1 MNYYGR
7 ETVIGNGEGII
18 KNNGQRAG
26 RLIRGKVVKKGKET
40 GGRMVRAFTTRGI
53 YRRRPRYELLRSA
66 SCTTSIMERLSHL
79 IAHLAKY
86 LAL

>member
-40 GGRMVRAFTTRGI
+40 GGRMVRVFTTRGI
-53 YRRRPRYELLRSA
+53 YRRRPRYELLRVRS
-66 SCTTSIMERLSHL
+66 SIMERLSRL

-86 LAL
+86 LA

>member
-1 MNYYGR
+1 MNYYRR

-40 GGRMVRAFTTRGI
+40 GERMVRAFTTRGI
-53 YRRRPRYELLRSA
+53 YRRRPRYELLRVLRS
-66 SCTTSIMERLSHL
+66 SIMERLSRL